1 MLIEKL
7 QENWSMIS
15 GYAAIKATITFP
27 LSVESVLLEQVV
39 SALRATDT
47 DPFKRWY
54 SDGVQDLEKVAAEE
68 LLHDWFAPFL
78 TEVERDGLVA
88 WHLGVSF

>member
-1 MLIEKL
+1 MLMLIEKL

-47 DPFKRWY
+47 DPFK
-54 SDGVQDLEKVAAEE
+54 
-68 LLHDWFAPFL
+68 H
-78 TEVERDGLVA
+78 
-88 WHLGVSF
+88 